1 MSQHHSI
8 IIVGAGAAGIGMA
21 ITLQDFNLSDVLILE
36 KNSIGH
42 SFKQWPKSTRT
53 ITPSFT
59 TNGFGMPDINA
70 VSIDTSPAFT
80 FKEEHLSGSTYGE
93 YLELISQH
101 YQLNVETKTTVNS
114 IEAKKDCYYIKTNHG
129 DYSADYLF
137 IATGDFDFPYQP
149 FQYGRHYSKIH
160 DFNTLGQD
168 NKRYTIIGGNESAFD
183 AAIHLSNVGAQV
195 SIYAQQSSFN
205 QVDADPSIRL
215 SSYTYHR
222 LKSAMSNGAQID
234 MHTPYTLASISYDN
248 DIYTLTFTNGLIT
261 QSETEP
267 IIATGFDVRAN
278 PLVQQLFDINGQDI
292 KLTDQD
298 ESTRYPNVFMIG
310 ATVRHDNATLCY
322 IYKFRARFA
331 VLAKIIADREGLS
344 GNQNIVD
351 RYKHNQMYLD
361 DYECCDVNCSC

>member
-1 MSQHHSI
+1 
-8 IIVGAGAAGIGMA
+8 
-21 ITLQDFNLSDVLILE
+21 
-36 KNSIGH
+36 
-42 SFKQWPKSTRT
+42 
-53 ITPSFT
+53 
-59 TNGFGMPDINA
+59 MPDINA

-205 QVDADPSIRL
+205 QVDADQVFA
-215 SSYTYHR
+215 YHH
-222 LKSAMSNGAQID
+222 I
-234 MHTPYTLASISYDN
+234 
-248 DIYTLTFTNGLIT
+248 
-261 QSETEP
+261 P
-267 IIATGFDVRAN
+267 IIV
-278 PLVQQLFDINGQDI
+278 
-292 KLTDQD
+292 
-298 ESTRYPNVFMIG
+298 
-310 ATVRHDNATLCY
+310 
-322 IYKFRARFA
+322 
-331 VLAKIIADREGLS
+331 
-344 GNQNIVD
+344 
-351 RYKHNQMYLD
+351 
-361 DYECCDVNCSC
+361 